1 MESAQNEEL
10 FEQHNVHLVYDKI
23 ASHFSI
29 TRIMIWPKVHDFIND
44 LPSNSTIL
52 DIGCGNGKN
61 MGTREDCQYIGI
73 DICQNLIQQA
83 TYKPNCNYL
92 ISNCLTIP
100 LPDNSM
106 DYIMSIAVI
115 HHLSTPERRLQ
126 SLIEINRLLN
136 HGGKALIYVWAFEQ
150 PKFKNELEQDVM
162 VKWSLQKKY
171 NQENQQVDILN
182 RYYHLFRENELEDM
196 INKIDGLTI
205 IDNLLFNPLLFAT
218 FYYQFYKT

>member
-1 MESAQNEEL
+1 MESNQNQEL
-10 FEQHNVHLVYDKI
+10 FEQNNVHLVYDKI
-23 ASHFSI
+23 ASHFST
-29 TRIMIWPKVHDFIND
+29 TRIMIWPKVQDFINN

-73 DICQNLIQQA
+73 DICKNLIQQA
-83 TYKPNCNYL
+83 SSKPNCNYL
-92 ISNCLTIP
+92 VSNCLTIP

-126 SLIEINRLLN
+126 SLMEMNRLLKP
-136 HGGKALIYVWAFEQ
+136 GGKALIYVWAFEQ

-171 NQENQQVDILN
+171 NTENQQDDILN
-182 RYYHLFRENELEDM
+182 RYYHLFREKELEDM
-196 INKIDGLTI
+196 IDKIDGLTI
-205 IDNLLFNPLLFAT
+205 IENGNQCHNWFCII
-218 FYYQFYKT
+218 QKTN